1 MRAMKKIL
9 VVHTTYRNI
18 GGEDIAVNNEIK
30 LLQKYFHVEKLF
42 FSNNDKNFIRDL
54 ISLLFNKNSFSKKLL
69 KDKLKLFQPDII
81 YVHNT
86 WYKPSLEIFDLIKDQ
101 NTINILKLHNFRY
114 SCTESFI
121 SSRHLNGKKY
131 VQLVDSRK
139 NHLVFLINILMK
151 VILNP
156 YLQFFTERSI

>member
-54 ISLLFNKNSFSKKLL
+54 ISLLFNKNSYSKKLL

-114 SCTESFI
+114 SCTESFF
-121 SSRHLNGKKY
+121 SSRHLNGKQICPACGYKKKPLSIFNKY
-131 VQLVDSRK
+131 FNES
-139 NHLVFLINILMK
+139 
-151 VILNP
+151 
-156 YLQFFTERSI
+156 

>member
-86 WYKPSLEIFDLIKDQ
+86 WYKPSLEIFDHQID
-101 NTINILKLHNFRY
+101 
-114 SCTESFI
+114 
-121 SSRHLNGKKY
+121 
-131 VQLVDSRK
+131 
-139 NHLVFLINILMK
+139 FLL
-151 VILNP
+151 
-156 YLQFFTERSI
+156 R